1 MKMGSAVLADMLVT
15 QLCNKPFRFSRI
27 PLVLLIVSF
36 YFPGLIHPGDVF
48 RRATFT
54 KVNQNLTEQS
64 PPLAPT
70 VPPREE
76 NGSTLGWLCQ
86 RTPLLP
92 GK

>member
-1 MKMGSAVLADMLVT
+1 MRSAILADMFSWLGYVISLLGLIIAFA
-15 QLCNKPFRFSRI
+15 QFLCT
-27 PLVLLIVSF
+27 VSF
-36 YFPGLIHPGDVF
+36 YFPGPIHPADVF
-48 RRATFT
+48 RQVTFT

-70 VPPREE
+70 VPPREQ
-76 NGSTLGWLCQ
+76 NGSTSGWLC